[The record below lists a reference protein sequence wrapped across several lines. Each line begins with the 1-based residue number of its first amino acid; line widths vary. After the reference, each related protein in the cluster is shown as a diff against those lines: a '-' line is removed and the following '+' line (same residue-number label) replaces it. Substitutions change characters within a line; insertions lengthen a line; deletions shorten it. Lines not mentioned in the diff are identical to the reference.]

1 MSRIIFNVAAK
12 CDRAGRAQN
21 QDNYWICPD
30 LSLLNSDSSPKIGN
44 DTDIELSE
52 KGTLLVVADGMG
64 GRTAMEKIVVKVDG
78 MQCGMC
84 EAHVNEA
91 VRAAFPVKKVTS
103 SHAKGETVILTE
115 QDIDDAKL
123 KEVIDKT
130 GYEIGT
136 VTREPYEKKGLF
148 SAFRHEK

>member
-1 MSRIIFNVAAK
+1 MACSVECAI
-12 CDRAGRAQN
+12 
-21 QDNYWICPD
+21 PH
-30 LSLLNSDSSPKIGN
+30 P
-44 DTDIELSE
+44 
-52 KGTLLVVADGMG
+52 
-64 GRTAMEKIVVKVDG
+64 
-78 MQCGMC
+78 
-84 EAHVNEA
+84 A

-130 GYEIGT
+130 GYEMGT

>member
-1 MSRIIFNVAAK
+1 
-12 CDRAGRAQN
+12 
-21 QDNYWICPD
+21 
-30 LSLLNSDSSPKIGN
+30 
-44 DTDIELSE
+44 
-52 KGTLLVVADGMG
+52 
-64 GRTAMEKIVVKVDG
+64 MEKIVVIVDG

-130 GYEIGT
+130 GYEMGT
-136 VTREPYEKKGLF
+136 VTREHYEKKGLF
-148 SAFRHEK
+148 SAFRHSLTEQPDFLTHLIPV